1 MPMTVEAE
9 RVEDSE
15 EEVGHTKM
23 RKVGVIYGDVDTTE
37 FTCTITSV
45 KVEQGDYVQVLHE
58 KFGWVLGRIDEI
70 KRKTNLTVDRAKEL
84 MNGGDVDI
92 EETVLAKVVVIGY
105 RDEKGLLQYPRI
117 PFNVGSIVYLAE
129 DDFIRK
135 VIGIEEIEKTGAYIG
150 RLFKHKNIKIF
161 LDINVMV
168 QKHVSVLAKTGA
180 GKSYLTGVLLEEL
193 LKKDV
198 TAIIIDPHGEYPSLK
213 TPAKKTKLH
222 EEFGVSPR
230 GYASK
235 IKIFSPDT
243 ELNSGKPLKFTLAS
257 MTPRELINLMNL
269 DTRQSLM
276 PLRKAMDL
284 LRTSRQFFDV
294 KDIIRVLE
302 SEDSPNLSPLIGQ
315 LEYLDEMGI
324 FARKGTR
331 IDDIVTK
338 GKISIINLRGVA
350 PDIQEL
356 VVQRLSMALFEL
368 RKRNKIPP
376 LMLVVEEAHN
386 YVPQQGMAASSKIL
400 RTIASEGRKFG
411 LGLCIISQRPAKI
424 DKNVLSQCN
433 TQIILRVTNPNDLR
447 AIGNSV
453 ENLTKGSLEDIQRL
467 PIGVALVTGGS
478 ISMPLFVEIRPRETK
493 HGGESVKII
502 E

>member
-1 MPMTVEAE
+1 MV
-9 RVEDSE
+9 DE
-15 EEVGHTKM
+15 EEPKNAPL
-23 RKVGVIYGDVDTTE
+23 KAGVIYGDVGTTE
-37 FTCTITSV
+37 FTCTVTSG
-45 KVEQGDYVQVLHE
+45 KLEQGDYVQVLHE
-58 KFGWVLGRIDEI
+58 KFGWVLGRVDEI
-70 KRKTNLTVDRAKEL
+70 KRKTNLTVQRAKEL
-84 MNGGDVDI
+84 MNGEDVDI

-117 PFNVGSIVYLAE
+117 PFNVGSIVYFAQ
-129 DDFIRK
+129 DDFIKK
-135 VIGIEEIEKTGAYIG
+135 VIGIEDVKDTGAYLG
-150 RLFKHKNIKIF
+150 RLFKHKNIPIY
-161 LDINVMV
+161 LDINTMV

-193 LKKDV
+193 LKKNV
-198 TAIIIDPHGEYPSLK
+198 TAIVIDPHGEYQSLRY
-213 TPAKKTKLH
+213 PAKKTKLH
-222 EEFGVSPR
+222 DEFGIKPR
-230 GYASK
+230 GYAQK
-235 IKIFSPDT
+235 IKIFTPDT
-243 ELNSGKPLKFTLAS
+243 NLNEGKPLKFTLAS
-257 MTPRELINLMNL
+257 MTPRELISLMNL
-269 DTRQSLM
+269 DTRQFLI

-284 LRTSRQFFDV
+284 LRTSKQFFDV
-294 KDIIRVLE
+294 KDIMRVIE
-302 SEDSPNLSPLIGQ
+302 SDDSPNLAPLVAQ
-315 LEYLDEMGI
+315 LEYLSEMGI
-324 FARKGTR
+324 FSRKGTK

-356 VVQRLSMALFEL
+356 VVQRLSTALFEL

-386 YVPQQGMAASSKIL
+386 YVPQQGVAASSRIL

-433 TQIILRVTNPNDLR
+433 TQIILKVTNPNDLR

-453 ENLTKGSLEDIQRL
+453 ENLTKGSLEEIQRL
-467 PIGVALVTGGS
+467 PIGVALVTGGT

-493 HGGESVKII
+493 HGGESVKVV
-502 E
+502 

>member
-1 MPMTVEAE
+1 MTIA
-9 RVEDSE
+9 SE
-15 EEVGHTKM
+15 NLGELNGSRGSKL
-23 RKVGVIYGDVDTTE
+23 KQAGVIYGDVGTTE
-37 FTCTITSV
+37 FTCTVLSG
-45 KVEQGDYVQVLHE
+45 KLEQGDYVQVLHE
-58 KFGWVLGRIDEI
+58 KFGWVLGRVDEI
-70 KRKTNLTVDRAKEL
+70 RRKTNLTVDKAKEL
-84 MNGGDVDI
+84 AKGEDVEI

-117 PFNVGSIVYLAE
+117 PFNVGSIVYFAE
-129 DDFIRK
+129 DDFIKR
-135 VIGIEEIEKTGAYIG
+135 VIGIEDIKETGAYIG
-150 RLFKHKNIKIF
+150 RLFKHRNIPIY
-161 LDINVMV
+161 LDINTMV

-198 TAIIIDPHGEYPSLK
+198 TAIVIDPHGEYPSLK
-213 TPAKKTKLH
+213 YPAKKTKMH
-222 EEFGVSPR
+222 DEFGVKPR

-235 IKIFSPDT
+235 IRIFSPDP
-243 ELNSGKPLKFTLAS
+243 ELNGGKPLRFTLAS
-257 MTPRELINLMNL
+257 MSPRELLNLMNL
-269 DTRQSLM
+269 DARQYLI

-284 LRTSRQFFDV
+284 LKTSRQYFDV
-294 KDIIRVLE
+294 RDIIRILE
-302 SEDSPNLSPLIGQ
+302 NEDSPSLSPLIAQ
-315 LEYLDEMGI
+315 LEYLAEMGI
-324 FARKGTR
+324 FAKKGTR
-331 IDDIVTK
+331 IDEIISK
-338 GKISIINLRGVA
+338 GKITIINLRGVA

-376 LMLVVEEAHN
+376 MMLVVEEAHN

-453 ENLTKGSLEDIQRL
+453 ENLTKGSLEEIQRL
-467 PIGVALVTGGS
+467 PIGVALVTGGN

-493 HGGESVKII
+493 HGGESVKVVG
-502 E
+502 